1 MTFLLLCTGLGFLG
15 HFFSARWG
23 WLLGAIP
30 AAAGLA
36 VMMVGSWVSLIR
48 ESKHSLRSP
57 PPCQAGKCTARQYVL
72 VQASKE
78 QAIFRCRCGD
88 LYISE
93 GNSFSSLLPDNSIR
107 PYMVRDSSNAWKLV
121 PGV

>member
-1 MTFLLLCTGLGFLG
+1 MRCENKTFLQNDPGFLQEISSTAVEVGLGFLG

-57 PPCQAGKCTARQYVL
+57 PPCQAGKCTARRMVSLQVSR
-72 VQASKE
+72 SKR
-78 QAIFRCRCGD
+78 FFGCG
-88 LYISE
+88 
-93 GNSFSSLLPDNSIR
+93 G
-107 PYMVRDSSNAWKLV
+107 
-121 PGV
+121 G

>member
-1 MTFLLLCTGLGFLG
+1 
-15 HFFSARWG
+15 
-23 WLLGAIP
+23 
-30 AAAGLA
+30 
-36 VMMVGSWVSLIR
+36 MMVGSWVSLIR

-93 GNSFSSLLPDNSIR
+93 GNSFLPRSCQIIPYVHTWSGTRQTLGSLYRAFDTNASRANLTSLPSHFDW
-107 PYMVRDSSNAWKLV
+107 A
-121 PGV
+121 